1 MSIEGGI
8 IGDRNKNTE
17 SIEKL
22 KDEWRAQKYCDDKT
36 A

>member
-8 IGDRNKNTE
+8 ISDENKNNE

-22 KDEWRAQKYCDDKT
+22 KDEERAQNST
-36 A
+36 TTTPL